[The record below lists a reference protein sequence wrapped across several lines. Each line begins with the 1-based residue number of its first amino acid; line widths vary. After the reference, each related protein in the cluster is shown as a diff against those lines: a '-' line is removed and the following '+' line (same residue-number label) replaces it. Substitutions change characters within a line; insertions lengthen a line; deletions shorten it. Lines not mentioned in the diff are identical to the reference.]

1 MASPSP
7 AAPVPTVDKDEQEV
21 QAATGPQ
28 TEDAKEQKSEAE
40 ELVIDV
46 GKSEEPPA
54 PEEPPESV
62 KSDHKE
68 ETEEGPDDKAEGSE
82 TIETVSEAPLKVEEA
97 GSKAAVTKGASSGAT
112 QDSDSSA
119 TCSADEVDEPEGG
132 DKGR

>member
-1 MASPSP
+1 M
-7 AAPVPTVDKDEQEV
+7 DKDEQEV
-21 QAATGPQ
+21 PAVPVPQ
-28 TEDAKEQKSEAE
+28 TEDAKEQKSGAE

-46 GKSEEPPA
+46 GKPEEPEA

-68 ETEEGPDDKAEGSE
+68 ETEEEPEDKAKGTEA
-82 TIETVSEAPLKVEEA
+82 IETVSEAPLKVEETV
-97 GSKAAVTKGASSGAT
+97 SKASVTKGSSSGAT